1 MILKVT
7 KLLECGCS
15 SGHVVPCRSFIP
27 RLFPN
32 VGESMVRVLRNLG
45 LEVDFLE
52 DQTCCGQPAF
62 NSGYQ
67 DEAKELAAR
76 FLDIFD
82 QGDNIVC
89 PSGSCVTMVKIFYKE
104 LFKYDQ
110 HMMTQLKRVISKTY
124 EFSEF
129 IVNVLGV
136 TDVGASYNG
145 IVTYHDS
152 CHLLRELGISEEPRE
167 LIKSVRGIEYREM
180 ELHDACCGFGGA
192 FSIKFSEVSVSML
205 NEKIDCILKSGA
217 NTVVANDMGCL
228 MNIGGAISKRNLP
241 IRILHI
247 AELLAN

>member
-1 MILKVT
+1 MVNNIQNNKVT
-7 KLLECGCS
+7 I
-15 SGHVVPCRSFIP
+15 FISC
-27 RLFPN
+27 LVDTFFPN

-82 QGDNIVC
+82 QVNYIVC
-89 PSGSCVTMVKIFYKE
+89 PSGSCVTMVKVFYKE
-104 LFKYDQ
+104 LLKYDQ

-136 TDVGASYNG
+136 TDVGASYDG

-152 CHLLRELGISEEPRE
+152 CHLLRELGINKEPRE
-167 LIKSVRGIEYREM
+167 LIKSVRGIEFREM

-192 FSIKFSEVSVSML
+192 FSIKFSDVSVSML
-205 NEKIDCILKSGA
+205 NEKIDCILNSGA

-228 MNIGGAISKRNLP
+228 MNIGGVISKRNLS
-241 IRILHI
+241 IRVLHI